1 MPAQS
6 SMTVREAA
14 ESRRDVRRYLQEE
27 VPEEDLREVLRQT
40 RLAPSPDNA
49 QPWRFVVV
57 RDPELRGRMLPATM
71 DPGREESA
79 HALIVLYADME
90 DVLATVDEMIHP
102 GLDAEQRAAAR
113 AAFLNPFVAEVVDDP
128 QQYAHGLAYIA
139 LGYLLLSAQ
148 AMGYNTFPIFEFQP
162 EEVKDL
168 LGLPRHVTI
177 PALVAIGKGAEPG
190 VPHHRHSVDRIT
202 RFL

>member
-14 ESRRDVRRYLQEE
+14 ESRRDVRKYLQEE

-40 RLAPSPDNA
+40 RLAPSPGNC

-57 RDPELRGRMLPATM
+57 RDPDLRARMLPASISQR
-71 DPGREESA
+71 REESA
-79 HALIVLYADME
+79 HALIVLYVDME
-90 DVLATVDEMIHP
+90 DVLATVDETIHP
-102 GLDAEQRAAAR
+102 GFDAEQRAGAR
-113 AAFLNPFVAEVVDDP
+113 AAFLNTFVAEAVEDP
-128 QQYAHGLAYIA
+128 QHYAHGLTYIA

-148 AMGYNTFPIFEFQP
+148 AMGYNTSPVFEFHA

-190 VPHHRHSVDRIT
+190 VPHHRHSVDRIA